1 MIASHTS
8 NPSGF
13 RPDFFMSSEIISMF
27 DKLGTPGLLMAAV
40 YFVANKLSQQ
50 YESRIVALE
59 KRSDECEQ
67 DRVKIRDLLL
77 DYIRRHEGAQP

>member
-1 MIASHTS
+1 
-8 NPSGF
+8 
-13 RPDFFMSSEIISMF
+13 MF

-77 DYIRRHEGAQP
+77 DYIRRHEGSQS

>member
-1 MIASHTS
+1 
-8 NPSGF
+8 
-13 RPDFFMSSEIISMF
+13 MF

>member
-1 MIASHTS
+1 
-8 NPSGF
+8 
-13 RPDFFMSSEIISMF
+13 MSSEIISMF

-40 YFVANKLSQQ
+40 YFVATKLSQQ

>member
-1 MIASHTS
+1 
-8 NPSGF
+8 
-13 RPDFFMSSEIISMF
+13 MF

-59 KRSDECEQ
+59 KRSDECEL

-77 DYIRRHEGAQP
+77 DYIRRHEGSQS

>member
-1 MIASHTS
+1 
-8 NPSGF
+8 
-13 RPDFFMSSEIISMF
+13 MSSEIISMF

>member
-1 MIASHTS
+1 
-8 NPSGF
+8 
-13 RPDFFMSSEIISMF
+13 MSSEIISMF

-77 DYIRRHEGAQP
+77 DYIRRHEGQQP

>member
-1 MIASHTS
+1 MSADVIA
-8 NPSGF
+8 
-13 RPDFFMSSEIISMF
+13 MF
-27 DKLGTPGLLMAAV
+27 NNLGTPGLLAAAV

-67 DRVKIRDLLL
+67 DRVKLRDMLLG
-77 DYIRRHEGAQP
+77 YIQRHEGTQRTGTNP

>member
-1 MIASHTS
+1 
-8 NPSGF
+8 
-13 RPDFFMSSEIISMF
+13 MSSEIISMF

-67 DRVKIRDLLL
+67 DRVKIRDMLLG
-77 DYIRRHEGAQP
+77 YIQRHEGPQP

>member
-1 MIASHTS
+1 
-8 NPSGF
+8 
-13 RPDFFMSSEIISMF
+13 MSSEIISMF

-77 DYIRRHEGAQP
+77 DYIRRHEGSQP

>member
-1 MIASHTS
+1 
-8 NPSGF
+8 
-13 RPDFFMSSEIISMF
+13 MSSEIISMF

-77 DYIRRHEGAQP
+77 DYIRRHEESQP

>member
-1 MIASHTS
+1 
-8 NPSGF
+8 
-13 RPDFFMSSEIISMF
+13 MSSEIISMF

-77 DYIRRHEGAQP
+77 DYIRRHEGTQS

>member
-1 MIASHTS
+1 
-8 NPSGF
+8 
-13 RPDFFMSSEIISMF
+13 MSSEIISMF

-77 DYIRRHEGAQP
+77 DYIRRHEGSQS

>member
-1 MIASHTS
+1 
-8 NPSGF
+8 
-13 RPDFFMSSEIISMF
+13 
-27 DKLGTPGLLMAAV
+27 MAAV

-77 DYIRRHEGAQP
+77 DYIRRHEGSQS